1 MYYFQNHNNILII
14 IIIIII
20 IIIADASTRVVEGVG
35 LRQLGCWGYVFESR
49 RGMIVVSVVGCQE
62 EVSASV

>member
-1 MYYFQNHNNILII
+1 MYYFQNHNNILILI

-20 IIIADASTRVVEGVG
+20 IIPDASTRVVEGEG
-35 LRQLGCWGYVFESR
+35 LRQLGYWDYEFESR